1 MKEFFKQVFSSC
13 LGTIVALS
21 LLSTLSITAFIAFI
35 ALFAGQETSSKVKDD
50 SILIFNTGTII
61 QDRKPSSGVSDVIS
75 GNIPNILSL
84 RDVTTTIRTAAKDNK
99 ITGIFLDG
107 RVDNLN
113 GYASL
118 KEVRQALLEFREAG
132 KKIYAYD
139 VNMTEREFYLT
150 SLADEIWLNPVGV
163 MEINGL
169 GAEQM
174 FLAGALEKYG
184 IGVQIVRVGTYKGA
198 VEPFLRQDFSPE
210 NREQTQAFLDDLWGE
225 FKNTTAGDRP
235 IDSNLIQNLA
245 NTEGII
251 DPETAKSAD
260 LITRVAYFD
269 EILDEL
275 KEFTGTDKDKDL
287 PQISL
292 AEYRDKIELDKIGEF
307 SDNKI
312 AIVYAEGSIVNGEGS
327 PNSIGGESLSR
338 ELRELR
344 LDEDVKA
351 VVLRINSPGG
361 SAAASDIILRELK
374 LIRESGKPVVV
385 SMGDIAASGGY
396 WIATESDQ
404 IFAQNNT
411 ITGSIGV
418 FGVLPNVEKIGN
430 DNGLTWDVV
439 QTGDLANLSSGS
451 RPKTPQELAIFQG
464 FVNDIYDD
472 FLGRVSEAR
481 GLTKAE
487 VNDIAQGRVWSGE
500 DAKTIKLVDQIGG
513 LKEAI
518 AYTIEAAEVED
529 DDYMIEEYPLQQT
542 WEDELI
548 ENLFGGQTLQPND
561 PITQEW
567 LQLQEGLE
575 LWRSLNDPKQVYAL
589 FPWQLEID

>member
-1 MKEFFKQVFSSC
+1 MKDFLKQVFSSC
-13 LGTIVALS
+13 LGTLVALS
-21 LLSTLSITAFIAFI
+21 LLSTLSITAFIALI
-35 ALFAGQETSSKVKDD
+35 ALFAGQETSNKIKDK
-50 SILIFNTGTII
+50 SILIFDTGTII
-61 QDRKPSSGVSDVIS
+61 QDRKPSSGVGDVIS
-75 GNIPNILSL
+75 GNIPNVISL
-84 RDVTTTIRTAAKDNK
+84 RDVTTTIRAAAQDDK
-99 ITGIFLDG
+99 ITGVFLDG

-139 VNMTEREFYLT
+139 VNMTEREFYLS

-174 FLAGALEKYG
+174 FLSGALEKYG

-198 VEPFLRQDFSPE
+198 VEPFLREDFSPE
-210 NREQTQAFLDDLWGE
+210 NREQTQAFLEDLWGE

-235 IDSNLIQNLA
+235 FEANLLQNLA
-245 NTEGII
+245 DTTGII

-260 LITRVAYFD
+260 LVTRVAYFD

-275 KEFTGTDKDKDL
+275 KEFTGTDQEDDL
-287 PQISL
+287 PQVSL
-292 AEYRDKIELDKIGEF
+292 ADYRDKIKLDSIGKI

-312 AIVYAEGSIVNGEGS
+312 AIVYAEGGIVGGEGS
-327 PNSIGGESLSR
+327 PSSIGGDALSR

-344 LDEDVKA
+344 QDEDVKA

-361 SAAASDIILRELK
+361 SATASDIILRELK
-374 LIRESGKPVVV
+374 LIREAGTPVIV
-385 SMGDIAASGGY
+385 SMGDVAASGGY
-396 WIATESDQ
+396 WIATESDH

-418 FGVLPNVEKIGN
+418 FGVLPNIQKIGN

-439 QTGDLANLSSGS
+439 QTGDLANLNSGS
-451 RPKTPQELAIFQG
+451 RPKTPEELAIFQG

-487 VNDIAQGRVWSGE
+487 VNEIAQGRIWSGE
-500 DAKTIKLVDQIGG
+500 DAKNIKLVDEIGG
-513 LKEAI
+513 LNEAI
-518 AYTIEAAEVED
+518 AYAVKAAEVGE
-529 DDYMIEEYPLQQT
+529 DYMIKEYPQKQT

-548 ENLFGGQTLQPND
+548 ENLFGGQTMQPND
-561 PITQEW
+561 PITEEW
-567 LQLQEGLE
+567 LQLQKGLE

-589 FPWQLEID
+589 LPWQFEID